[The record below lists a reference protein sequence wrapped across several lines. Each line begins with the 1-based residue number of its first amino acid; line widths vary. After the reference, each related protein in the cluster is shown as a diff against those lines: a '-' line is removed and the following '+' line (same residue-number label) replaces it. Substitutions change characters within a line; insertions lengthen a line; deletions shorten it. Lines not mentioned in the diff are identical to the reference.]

1 MKVRAVNE
9 GSEGTDYEAEGK
21 FIFLFLYEEGEME
34 QLHVV
39 YFGAE
44 WRRVREGK
52 RGDREVL
59 GGVCCRPLFQ
69 INSSK
74 HIFLFFFLCRQELGA

>member
-34 QLHVV
+34 QPHVV
-39 YFGAE
+39 YLRAE
-44 WRRVREGK
+44 WRRVREGAE
-52 RGDREVL
+52 RCLEVFAVGL
-59 GGVCCRPLFQ
+59 C
-69 INSSK
+69 SK
-74 HIFLFFFLCRQELGA
+74 